1 MTACADDR
9 DTKAYDGVPTLI
21 PLKVYTGTTIYEGS
35 IVAIDTAHGYAV
47 PASTS
52 TTQICCGR
60 AEEQVVNAGASGAK
74 TVNVRTGVFQFA
86 NSGTSIAQ
94 ANVGAHCYLVDDQT
108 VHLTDGSA
116 TRSRAGVITAVDSSG
131 VYVHMSPFNYE
142 DSATLTG
149 TETLT
154 NKRIPMR
161 TGTDITT
168 DVSVNVADGEL
179 FEVIPG
185 ANLTVTL
192 GTTSVAEGD
201 KMVFNKPGTEAFTAA
216 IGTLYTIPASVAGR
230 VAIEYLHGA
239 WRLASAS
246 VGVLVAPAGHV
257 TQLTTTGATNVTLPT
272 TGTLATL
279 AGAEALTNKTLTTPT
294 IGDLTNA
301 GHDHTNAAG
310 GGQLTDAALSAA
322 VTAAKGGTGQA
333 GGYAVGDTL
342 YASGAA
348 AISKLGIGAAN
359 QVVKVNAG
367 ATAPEYATVS
377 GTADHITVTPGV
389 GTLAFDV
396 GAHVCQLADAQ
407 TLTNKRFVCK
417 PVTVAFV
424 GGAATAAV
432 AAGNYFHCETVAVN
446 SVLTIDPAGAVAGD
460 IIEITRDDS
469 DAFTVEVTDGV
480 DSWITMTASKF
491 AGITLR
497 FNGTKFIPTGVYQ
510 ET

>member
-1 MTACADDR
+1 MTACSDDR

-154 NKRIPMR
+154 NKR
-161 TGTDITT
+161 
-168 DVSVNVADGEL
+168 
-179 FEVIPG
+179 
-185 ANLTVTL
+185 
-192 GTTSVAEGD
+192 
-201 KMVFNKPGTEAFTAA
+201 
-216 IGTLYTIPASVAGR
+216 
-230 VAIEYLHGA
+230 
-239 WRLASAS
+239 
-246 VGVLVAPAGHV
+246 
-257 TQLTTTGATNVTLPT
+257 
-272 TGTLATL
+272 
-279 AGAEALTNKTLTTPT
+279 
-294 IGDLTNA
+294 
-301 GHDHTNAAG
+301 
-310 GGQLTDAALSAA
+310 
-322 VTAAKGGTGQA
+322 
-333 GGYAVGDTL
+333 
-342 YASGAA
+342 
-348 AISKLGIGAAN
+348 
-359 QVVKVNAG
+359 
-367 ATAPEYATVS
+367 
-377 GTADHITVTPGV
+377 
-389 GTLAFDV
+389 
-396 GAHVCQLADAQ
+396 
-407 TLTNKRFVCK
+407 FVCK

-424 GGAATAAV
+424 GGAATASV
-432 AAGNYFHCETVAVN
+432 AAGNYFHCETVAMN
-446 SVLTIDPAGAVAGD
+446 SVLTIDPAGAVEGD
-460 IIEITRDDS
+460 IIEVTRDDT

-480 DSWITMTASKF
+480 DSWITMSASKF
-491 AGITLR
+491 AGVTLR